1 MFKNYFKTALR
12 IFRKN
17 KATTLINV
25 LGLSIGI
32 SSALI
37 IFMVVEYDFSF
48 DKYEPAK
55 ERIYRI
61 VTEGDDWKNSGVPAP
76 VHETVKSSVT
86 GFETVAPIFLYNGD
100 GPKIGIPQGNNKPL
114 KVFKKQE
121 NFAFADNNYFKIF
134 PHEWLA
140 GNPKVSLQNPYNIV
154 LTKSLAQL
162 YFPNVSANDVMGKT
176 VVFDDTL
183 HATITGIIKD
193 LKVNSDFKFKALI
206 SLSTISSGNLKPVY
220 NWGEWGN
227 INSISQVIVK
237 LLPGVQP
244 AQINKQ
250 LTAYFKEHK
259 ADPEDSKVIHRLQ
272 PLSDVHTNTDF
283 DGSVNKSTVNNL
295 VLLALFLLLLGAI
308 NFINLSTASAA
319 ERAKEIGIRKTL
331 GSKKSQLIWQFLS
344 ETFLLTLCTAV
355 LSVAITPLLIK
366 AFTGF
371 IPEGLHFNY
380 FLSQPSVWLFLLLL
394 VIIVSV
400 IAGLYPAF
408 ILTRFKPVLVLKNS
422 TINNSGSSRSAWLRK
437 SLIVFQFVIAQV
449 FIIGMMVVD
458 KQIGYSLQKDM
469 GFRKDAIINFT
480 VPFDI
485 IKPNNKKFL
494 LKEEIKKI
502 TGVQNVSL
510 G

>member
-193 LKVNSDFKFKALI
+193 LKVNSDFKFKALV

-220 NWGEWGN
+220 NWGEWDN

-244 AQINKQ
+244 EQINKQ

-283 DGSVNKSTVNNL
+283 
-295 VLLALFLLLLGAI
+295 
-308 NFINLSTASAA
+308 
-319 ERAKEIGIRKTL
+319 
-331 GSKKSQLIWQFLS
+331 
-344 ETFLLTLCTAV
+344 
-355 LSVAITPLLIK
+355 
-366 AFTGF
+366 

-394 VIIVSV
+394 LIIVSV

-480 VPFDI
+480 VPFDF
-485 IKPNNKKFL
+485 IKPNNKKFI

>member
-48 DKYEPAK
+48 DKFEPAK

-61 VTEGDDWKNSGVPAP
+61 VTDGDGWKSAGVPAP
-76 VHETVKSSVT
+76 MHETVQRSVS
-86 GFETVAPIFLYNGD
+86 GIEASAPIFQYNGD
-100 GPKIGIPQGNNKPL
+100 GTKVAIPQGNNKPT
-114 KVFKKQE
+114 KIFKKQE
-121 NFAFADNNYFKIF
+121 SIAFVDSNYFRIF

-140 GNPKVSLQNPYNIV
+140 GNPKVSLQNPYNLV

-162 YFPNVSANDVMGKT
+162 YFPSVSANDLIGKT
-176 VVFDDTL
+176 VVFDDTVQT
-183 HATITGIIKD
+183 TITGIIKD

-206 SLSTISSGNLKPVY
+206 SLSTISSSNLKPVY
-220 NWGEWGN
+220 NWGEWDN
-227 INSISQVIVK
+227 TNSISQVMVK

-244 AQINKQ
+244 AQINTQ
-250 LTAYFKEHK
+250 LAAIFKEHIT
-259 ADPEDSKVIHRLQ
+259 DPVAAKDNHRLQ

-355 LSVAITPLLIK
+355 LSVAI
-366 AFTGF
+366 
-371 IPEGLHFNY
+371 
-380 FLSQPSVWLFLLLL
+380 
-394 VIIVSV
+394 
-400 IAGLYPAF
+400 
-408 ILTRFKPVLVLKNS
+408 
-422 TINNSGSSRSAWLRK
+422 
-437 SLIVFQFVIAQV
+437 
-449 FIIGMMVVD
+449 
-458 KQIGYSLQKDM
+458 
-469 GFRKDAIINFT
+469 
-480 VPFDI
+480 
-485 IKPNNKKFL
+485 
-494 LKEEIKKI
+494 
-502 TGVQNVSL
+502 
-510 G
+510 